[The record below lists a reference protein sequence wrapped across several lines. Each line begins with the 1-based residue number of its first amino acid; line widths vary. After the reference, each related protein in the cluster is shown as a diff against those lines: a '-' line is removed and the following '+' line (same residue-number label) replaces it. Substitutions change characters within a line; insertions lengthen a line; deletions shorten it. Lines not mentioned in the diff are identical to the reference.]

1 MNSSEKV
8 ILCRKDSTATCKLS
22 DITLDYAIFD
32 KRCATTIAELY
43 SGKTSIP
50 FTMITPIYY
59 QIVSKIDITSKV
71 DVDNLSFCS
80 LQDLLLCF
88 LINVINFEKK

>member
-8 ILCRKDSTATCKLS
+8 ILCRKDSTATYKLS

-32 KRCATTIAELY
+32 KRCATAIGELY

-50 FTMITPIYY
+50 FTMITPVYY